1 MPTPNKVSLILILTL
16 LLAIPPS
23 GAFAREYDH
32 EIKDDNITFA
42 WTVNGTKLDIKISAR
57 TTGWVAVGFNPSNRM
72 QGANIIIGYVTK
84 NEVVIRDDF
93 GFRETGHR
101 EDKNSNITN
110 QTGSEIA
117 GVTTLEFT
125 IPLNSGDPEDGVI
138 QPAGDTKIIFAYGAG
153 RDNLRTR
160 HKYRATKTINLAT
173 GTSSGDLDH
182 SAHTHGGADQ
192 H

>member
-1 MPTPNKVSLILILTL
+1 MPVLNKISIILTLSL
-16 LLAIPPS
+16 LLAIPLNN
-23 GAFAREYDH
+23 AFAREYDH
-32 EIKDDNITFA
+32 EMQDDNMTFA
-42 WTVNGTKLDIKISAR
+42 WTVNGPNLDIKIRAK

-72 QGANIIIGYVTK
+72 QDANIIIGYVTK
-84 NEVVIRDDF
+84 DEVVISDDF

-101 EDKNSNITN
+101 KDKNNNITN

-125 IPLNSGDPEDGVI
+125 IPLNSGDPEDSVI
-138 QPAGDTKIIFAYGAG
+138 QPDADTKIIFAYGAG
-153 RDNLRTR
+153 RDNLRSR
-160 HKYRATKTINLAT
+160 HKYRATKTINLAN
-173 GTSSGDLDH
+173 GTYSGDLDH